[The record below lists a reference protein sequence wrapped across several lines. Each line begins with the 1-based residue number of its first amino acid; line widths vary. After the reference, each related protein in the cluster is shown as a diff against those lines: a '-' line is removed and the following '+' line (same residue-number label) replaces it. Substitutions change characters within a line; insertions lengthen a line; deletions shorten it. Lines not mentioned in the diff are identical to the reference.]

1 MCQGR
6 NSGKDVAVL
15 RLLDK
20 HKSRAK
26 MLTIRF
32 SPKEGKVSHFD
43 FAEVHEMIYTTS
55 VLRKKYKS
63 DFFRLLHYSLTL
75 EYFLKKW
82 LISPNCSGRAK
93 NENLPITGQWLQF

>member
-63 DFFRLLHYSLTL
+63 GLYSLTAH
-75 EYFLKKW
+75 
-82 LISPNCSGRAK
+82 AK
-93 NENLPITGQWLQF
+93 QLTFKYLL